1 MDKMTETLALWEV
14 SDAKAETYVYVAA
27 FALSNA
33 IKLAG
38 NFFRDDQQIKMIA
51 EVDMA
56 DAMKVEING
65 GTLFTMFIISQ
76 ANQGIAAVL
85 HKFEVE

>member
-1 MDKMTETLALWEV
+1 MTETLALWEV

-27 FALSNA
+27 FDKANA

-65 GTLFTMFIISQ
+65 GTLFTMFISQ